1 MTAAGYS
8 PDSASTGR
16 GRWHAPVA
24 DGPLHATVT
33 VPGSKSLTNRELVL
47 ASLADGPSRLIAP
60 LHSDDSARMIDALRA
75 LGVGIELVPG
85 TGTYGDDIEV
95 TPVWPLRGETE
106 VDCGQAGTVMRFVAG
121 LCGFAVGDVTMT
133 AHESALHRP
142 MGAMITALRDVGVDI
157 DDGGHWALPFT
168 VRGHGH
174 VRGGEVTIDA
184 SASSQFVSG
193 LLLAAPRFDVG
204 LHLVHAGARLPSIPH
219 IDMTVE
225 ALAHRGVHV
234 ERPAV
239 GEWIVPAGPLRGKDV
254 AIEPD
259 LSNAAPFLAAA
270 MIAGG
275 SVAVTGWPA
284 HSTQPGAMLTD
295 ILSLMGARVVRRG
308 GALTVT
314 AGAGIQGVD
323 LDLSAAGELTPTI
336 FALAAFADSPSTLH
350 GIGHI
355 RGHETDRIAAL
366 VAELRALGGE
376 ADELPDGLRIVPRP
390 LRGGTWHAHH
400 DHRMA
405 TTGALIGL
413 AVPGVE
419 VDDIGTTA
427 KTMPEFP
434 QIWQRMLDG
443 EHAKPARPRAAASGD
458 AAGEAAEGG
467 RPEETMRA
475 S

>member
-1 MTAAGYS
+1 MTADGYS
-8 PDSASTGR
+8 PELAPAAR
-16 GRWHAPVA
+16 GPWRAPVA
-24 DGPLHATVT
+24 PAPLRATVT
-33 VPGSKSLTNRELVL
+33 VPGSKSLTNRELIL

-60 LHSDDSARMIDALRA
+60 LHSDDSARMIEALRA
-75 LGVGIELVPG
+75 LGIGIGFEPG
-85 TGTYGDDIEV
+85 TGQYGDDIIV
-95 TPVWPLRGETE
+95 SPVWPLRGGSE
-106 VDCGQAGTVMRFVAG
+106 VDCGQAGTVMRFVAALG
-121 LCGFAVGDVTMT
+121 GFANGDVTLT

-157 DDGGHWALPFT
+157 DDGGHWALPFI

-204 LHLVHAGARLPSIPH
+204 LHLVHAGGRLPSIPH

-239 GEWIVPAGPLRGKDV
+239 GEWIVPAGALRGKDV

-275 SVAVTGWPA
+275 SVSVTGWPA
-284 HSTQPGAMLTD
+284 HSTQPGGMLTD
-295 ILSLMGARVVRRG
+295 ILSLMGAKVVRRG

-314 AGAGIQGVD
+314 AGPGGIQGVD

-336 FALAAFADSPSTLH
+336 FALAAFASAPTTLY

-366 VAELRALGGE
+366 IAELRNLGGE
-376 ADELPDGLRIVPRP
+376 AHELEDGIRVVPRP
-390 LRGGTWHAHH
+390 LHGGRWHAHH
-400 DHRMA
+400 DHRLA

-419 VDDIGTTA
+419 IDDIGTTA
-427 KTMPEFP
+427 KTMPQFP
-434 QIWQRMLDG
+434 QLWQRMLDDDG
-443 EHAKPARPRAAASGD
+443 APGALEP
-458 AAGEAAEGG
+458 EA
-467 RPEETMRA
+467 MRA

>member
-1 MTAAGYS
+1 MTADGYS
-8 PDSASTGR
+8 PPLAPAAR
-16 GRWHAPVA
+16 GVWIAPEA
-24 DGPLHATVT
+24 DGPLRAIVT

-47 ASLADGPSRLIAP
+47 AALADGPSRLTAP
-60 LHSDDSARMIDALRA
+60 LHSDDSARMVDALTS
-75 LGVGIELVPG
+75 LGVGIERERGSGEFGHDLV
-85 TGTYGDDIEV
+85 V
-95 TPVWPLRGETE
+95 TPVAPMRGDTTL
-106 VDCGQAGTVMRFVAG
+106 DCGQAGTVMRFVAALG
-121 LCGFAVGDVTMT
+121 GFARGDVTLT

-142 MGAMITALRDVGVDI
+142 MGAMIKALRDVGVDI

-174 VRGGEVTIDA
+174 VRGGEVQIDA

-204 LHLVHAGARLPSIPH
+204 LHLVHRGERLPSIPH

-234 ERPAV
+234 ERPAA
-239 GEWIVPAGPLRGKDV
+239 GEWIVPAGLIRGKDV

-275 SVAVTGWPA
+275 SVSVTGWPA

-295 ILSLMGARVVRRG
+295 ILTLMGARAVRRG

-314 AGAGIQGVD
+314 AGSAGIHGID

-366 VAELRALGGE
+366 ISNLRELGGLAE
-376 ADELPDGLRIVPRP
+376 ELPDGIRVHPRP
-390 LRGGTWHAHH
+390 LHGGLWRAHH
-400 DHRMA
+400 DHRLA
-405 TTGALIGL
+405 TTGALLGL

-434 QIWQRMLDG
+434 RLWQRMLDG
-443 EHAKPARPRAAASGD
+443 SSGD
-458 AAGEAAEGG
+458 AAA
-467 RPEETMRA
+467 
-475 S
+475 